1 MAGISFIP
9 IIVVIIIVARTRK
22 LVNKFKNSGATNVT
36 NAKTLKELQINR
48 RFIFNKYLFY
58 EIIVESNKKY
68 YLNEQN
74 LNNYRAKKRMILI
87 PIVVILIL
95 ILIFMD
101 VAFT

>member
-1 MAGISFIP
+1 MTGISFIP
-9 IIVVIIIVARTRK
+9 IIVVIILVARTRK
-22 LVNKFKNSGATNVT
+22 LVNKFKNSGATNKT

-48 RFIFNKYLFY
+48 RFIFKKYLFY
-58 EIIVESNKKY
+58 KIIIESNKKY

-95 ILIFMD
+95 IVIFMD
-101 VAFT
+101 VTFT